1 MSANFATF
9 QERCSLRLISSYE
22 MNHTPFLC
30 LVLKSIQTM
39 FTLVMV
45 MGHTGIKRKHTGT
58 FCYSD
63 DGDWTR
69 LEVCISR
76 PGWRKKVWDETQPTR
91 VGFAQ
96 GGMSCFDTLDVLTV
110 TKWMKAIPVPGDQAI
125 RVWAPHHI
133 ARRDIRFLKC
143 GVGESLLIT
152 QSIGFSPLLK

>member
-1 MSANFATF
+1 MSANFVIF

-22 MNHTPFLC
+22 MNHIPFLS

-39 FTLVMV
+39 FTLVM
-45 MGHTGIKRKHTGT
+45 GHTGIKRKYTGT

-96 GGMSCFDTLDVLTV
+96 GGMSCFETLDVLTV
-110 TKWMKAIPVPGDQAI
+110 TKWMKAIPVPGNQAI

-133 ARRDIRFLKC
+133 ARTDP
-143 GVGESLLIT
+143 GVGESFLIT
-152 QSIGFSPLLK
+152 QSRGFSPLQK